1 MLWVA
6 CACLVAS
13 CGSPAHPPGLVDV
26 EGGLVNG
33 PRIDACVDD
42 AAVAPSPG
50 AEGLC
55 GQYFLGATGDPPN
68 LYFVIDRSGSMGELV
83 DGREKYSAVAGAAV
97 ALVRSLGS
105 KAKVGAAVFPGRHV
119 SDSQQCVVGEEVFAS
134 TLGDTVLGTACDP
147 DGPVTRA
154 FSAAI
159 SLPNNAP
166 PVGATPTAATLASL
180 LPVLAALPGRTA
192 VILATDGGP
201 NCNGAASCD
210 ETKCIVNIE
219 GRCDPGGN
227 CCDRSIYGPEAP
239 KNCLDE
245 GPTRAAVQALHAQGI
260 KTYVVGVPG
269 SSPYAA
275 LLDELAVDGAT
286 ARLGATAYY
295 DVEHVSELDG
305 VLDSIGATVIL
316 SCHLHLTEMPP
327 DHGLVNVYL
336 DSRVLTYGSPDG
348 WRWTGDADVEAG
360 TTAEGGSAT
369 EGGDPGDASTESAPS
384 AASYLDLD
392 LTGKACSDLEAGQV
406 RRLEITFGC
415 KTEIVR

>member
-6 CACLVAS
+6 SACLVAS

-26 EGGLVNG
+26 EGGVVSS
-33 PRIDACVDD
+33 PRIDACVDE
-42 AAVAPSPG
+42 AAGAPSPG

-105 KAKVGAAVFPGRHV
+105 KANVGAAVFPGPHV
-119 SDSQQCVVGEEVFAS
+119 SDSQQCVVGEEVFSS
-134 TLGDTVLGTACDP
+134 TLGDTVLCTACHP

-159 SLPNNAP
+159 SLPNNAR

-180 LPVLAALPGRTA
+180 LPVLVALPGRTA

-305 VLDSIGATVIL
+305 ILDSIGATVIL
-316 SCHLHLTEMPP
+316 SCHLRLTEAPP

-360 TTAEGGSAT
+360 TAAEGGT
-369 EGGDPGDASTESAPS
+369 EASDPGDASTESATT

-392 LTGKACSDLEAGQV
+392 LTGNACSDLEAGQV